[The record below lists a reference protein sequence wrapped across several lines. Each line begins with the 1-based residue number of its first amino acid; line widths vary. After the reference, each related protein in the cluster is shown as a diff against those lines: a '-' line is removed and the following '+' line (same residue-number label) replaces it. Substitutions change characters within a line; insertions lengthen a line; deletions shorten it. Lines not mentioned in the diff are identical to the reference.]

1 MRERR
6 RKGQG
11 SGYIGA
17 LFLFLVGATVFFC
30 VQGLYGP
37 WLSKEGTE
45 SGVTPGVAQ
54 KDETNKNEGNKS
66 EGVGEAQ
73 DISGTVADHMGSNGD
88 VVVSEKETPT
98 SSEAVETVATFAQ
111 SHNLNLNEWPEEMI
125 ELLRTNPEAKE
136 FVLNYPL
143 KKNEKFSI
151 DLSEYRGCKKVPL
164 LMQWDERWGY
174 SKYGDNVMGLTG
186 CGPTCLSMVC
196 IYLLENTKYDPLYM
210 AKFAEENGY
219 YVSGSGSA
227 WTLISKGGKK
237 LGLDV
242 IEIPLDENRIRRNLE
257 VGNPIIC
264 IMGPGDFTTTGHFIV
279 MTEYVDGKIRIND
292 PNSRERSEML
302 WDYDDIKG
310 QIKNLWVCR

>member
-1 MRERR
+1 MREQ
-6 RKGQG
+6 RKRKND
-11 SGYIGA
+11 SGYIGVI
-17 LFLFLVGATVFFC
+17 FLFLIGATAFFC

-37 WLSKEGTE
+37 FLTKTGKESGIEADRPEGEEKPTGTE
-45 SGVTPGVAQ
+45 GEPEGEK
-54 KDETNKNEGNKS
+54 KD
-66 EGVGEAQ
+66 
-73 DISGTVADHMGSNGD
+73 
-88 VVVSEKETPT
+88 
-98 SSEAVETVATFAQ
+98 SEAELAVATFAQ
-111 SHNLNLNEWPEEMI
+111 NHNLSLNEWPDEMI
-125 ELLRTNPEAKE
+125 ELLRVNPEARD

-143 KKNEKFSI
+143 KKKETFSI

-174 SKYGDNVMGLTG
+174 TNYGDNVMGLTG

-196 IYLLENTKYDPLYM
+196 IYVLGDTKYDPAYV
-210 AKFAEENGY
+210 AKFSEENGY

-227 WTLISKGGKK
+227 WKLISKGGET

-302 WDYDDIKG
+302 WEYEDIKD

>member
-1 MRERR
+1 
-6 RKGQG
+6 
-11 SGYIGA
+11 
-17 LFLFLVGATVFFC
+17 
-30 VQGLYGP
+30 
-37 WLSKEGTE
+37 
-45 SGVTPGVAQ
+45 
-54 KDETNKNEGNKS
+54 
-66 EGVGEAQ
+66 
-73 DISGTVADHMGSNGD
+73 
-88 VVVSEKETPT
+88 
-98 SSEAVETVATFAQ
+98 
-111 SHNLNLNEWPEEMI
+111 
-125 ELLRTNPEAKE
+125 
-136 FVLNYPL
+136 
-143 KKNEKFSI
+143 
-151 DLSEYRGCKKVPL
+151 
-164 LMQWDERWGY
+164 MQWDERWGY

-196 IYLLENTKYDPLYM
+196 SYLLEDTKYDPLYM

-302 WDYDDIKG
+302 WDYEDIKG

>member
-11 SGYIGA
+11 SGYIGV
-17 LFLFLVGATVFFC
+17 LFLFLVGVTVFFC

-37 WLSKEGTE
+37 WRAKDRSEA
-45 SGVTPGVAQ
+45 GVTPGAVQ
-54 KDETNKNEGNKS
+54 GDGT
-66 EGVGEAQ
+66 EATLTPGTGQ
-73 DISGTVADHMGSNGD
+73 EDI
-88 VVVSEKETPT
+88 VVSDKETPT
-98 SSEAVETVATFAQ
+98 MSDAEETVAAFAQ
-111 SHNLNLNEWPEEMI
+111 NHNLNLNEWPEEMI
-125 ELLRTNPEAKE
+125 ELMKANPEAAE

-143 KKNEKFSI
+143 KKNEIFSI
-151 DLSEYRGCKKVPL
+151 NLSEYRGCNKVPL

-196 IYLLENTKYDPLYM
+196 IYLLEDTKYDPLYM

-302 WDYDDIKG
+302 WDYEDIKG